1 MQGAGAGD
9 LPARGAPVEAAQPD
23 SAGGERERQDG
34 AGAAVRG
41 AVGAA
46 AVRDVAEAAGE
57 EAEAGAAER
66 GGGAGG
72 QGEGAEGGAGGAGG
86 AGGEGAPP
94 PRRPAQ
100 RQRAVRQGDARSVRE
115 RGPHRQQ

>member
-86 AGGEGAPP
+86 QGAHK
-94 PRRPAQ
+94 PRRAAQ